1 MMILF
6 ISVKSKQN
14 DGFNTRSNIKQKQ
27 NDK

>member
-6 ISVKSKQN
+6 IRVKSKQN